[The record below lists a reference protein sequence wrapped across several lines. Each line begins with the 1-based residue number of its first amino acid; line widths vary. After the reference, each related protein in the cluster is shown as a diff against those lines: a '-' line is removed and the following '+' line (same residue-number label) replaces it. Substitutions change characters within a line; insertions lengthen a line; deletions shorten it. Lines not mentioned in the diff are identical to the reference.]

1 MGDNAPTRHPRLTN
15 KKSGMG
21 YLFLLLFIGWE
32 THHWRGQFHFMSI
45 VNIGIVGQLG
55 PVDHPILQTIGNTIG
70 CVPKHDSEILLLKTS
85 YT

>member
-1 MGDNAPTRHPRLTN
+1 
-15 KKSGMG
+15 
-21 YLFLLLFIGWE
+21 
-32 THHWRGQFHFMSI
+32 MSI